1 MDRQNRERRG
11 HRAPPASRVV
21 IVCVTPS
28 PRLPLQHNL
37 QPSSVPAVVEGN
49 AVAITGASSDLG
61 GAVALAFAERGAAV
75 ALAARRREPL
85 DALAREIEDEG
96 GRALVLPT
104 DVADERQAR
113 AFVEHAYEHLG
124 RLDVLVNAAAAPAPG
139 PVEGADTER
148 WRRALAVELLGAL
161 YCTHAALPV
170 MRAQGGGRILPVAC
184 PDAASAS
191 AATTRAAL
199 VAFSAAL
206 ADEVAPLG
214 IEVAVLEGADA
225 GAIVA
230 AAAPRTPAG

>member
-1 MDRQNRERRG
+1 LQSSTL
-11 HRAPPASRVV
+11 ASVLDGRV
-21 IVCVTPS
+21 
-28 PRLPLQHNL
+28 
-37 QPSSVPAVVEGN
+37 
-49 AVAITGASSDLG
+49 VAITGASSERG
-61 GAVALAFAERGAAV
+61 VAIALALAEQGASL
-75 ALAARRREPL
+75 ALGARRPAPL
-85 DALAREIEDEG
+85 EALARRIEDEG
-96 GRALVLPT
+96 GRALALPT

-124 RLDVLVNAAAAPAPG
+124 RLDVLVSAAAAPAPG
-139 PVEGADTER
+139 PVEGGDTER
-148 WRRALAVELLGAL
+148 WRRALAVELLGVL

-170 MRAQGGGRILPVAC
+170 MRAQGGGRILIVVC

-199 VAFSAAL
+199 VAFSAAV

>member
-1 MDRQNRERRG
+1 MDLSGRR
-11 HRAPPASRVV
+11 
-21 IVCVTPS
+21 I
-28 PRLPLQHNL
+28 
-37 QPSSVPAVVEGN
+37 
-49 AVAITGASSDLG
+49 AITGASSG
-61 GAVALAFAERGAAV
+61 IGEAIALAAADAGAAV
-75 ALAARRREPL
+75 ALAARREDRITE
-85 DALAREIEDEG
+85 LAKRIEDGG
-96 GRALVLPT
+96 GRAVALPT
-104 DVADERQAR
+104 DVSDERQAR

-148 WRRALAVELLGAL
+148 WRRALAIELLGAL

-170 MRAQGGGRILPVAC
+170 MRAQGGGRILTVAC

-225 GAIVA
+225 AAVVA
-230 AAAPRTPAG
+230 AATPRAPAG